1 MCGITVMQVIGVTV
15 AHGRFMPTEPPR
27 NARVTP
33 AR

>member
-1 MCGITVMQVIGVTV
+1 MCGVTAMQVIGVTG
-15 AHGRFMPTEPPR
+15 ARGGFMPIEPPR